1 MLYVDRAKKD
11 DLLIDMIRRRKIKR
25 AIVFVKMK
33 YRASRVCDRLGR
45 AGISSNRFMGTN
57 LRQLEPCLEQFKKGK
72 VKVLVATD
80 IAARGIDVDD
90 ITDVFNYDLPVEAET
105 CVHRIGRTARAG
117 AEGHAWAF
125 AARMTSTFCETWS
138 VL

>member
-11 DLLIDMIRRRKIKR
+11 DLLIDMIRRRKIS

-45 AGISSNRFMGTN
+45 RNF
-57 LRQLEPCLEQFKKGK
+57 LEPIHGNKSQALEPVRWSSSKREKSRCWSQPT
-72 VKVLVATD
+72 LPP
-80 IAARGIDVDD
+80 GIDVDD

-105 CVHRIGRTARAG
+105 YVHRIGRTAGPGLKGTR
-117 AEGHAWAF
+117 GHF
-125 AARMTSTFCETWS
+125 AAG
-138 VL
+138 